1 MDSITRPMLD
11 PDTAL
16 EFLRQRRS
24 IRNFRD
30 ELVPEEKIRQLLE
43 AARFAPTAANSGHG
57 YLGSG
62 PDQKITDCG

>member
-1 MDSITRPMLD
+1 MDPITRPMLD

-43 AARFAPTAANSGHG
+43 AARFAPTAANSQGMY
-57 YLGSG
+57 YLVIQ
-62 PDQKITDCG
+62 DRDLI